1 MSTPVPNL
9 DAMPYDD
16 LVAFAVA
23 HKGRSGARLLFPEG
37 GPLRASATASLVNY
51 AWNKATATACRLR
64 GDISNA
70 LLYEGIC
77 ERIYAGL
84 PKFARW

>member
-1 MSTPVPNL
+1 MSLVPNL
-9 DAMPYDD
+9 DAMTQVD

-23 HKGRSGARLLFPEG
+23 HKGRSGARLLFPKG
-37 GPLRASATASLVNY
+37 GRGTAVATTDLVNY
-51 AWNKATATACRLR
+51 AWNKATAMACRLR